1 MRKVNFSAGLS
12 EADFP
17 SLKCIPP
24 EEFSLYNDPEKNLAN
39 SIGLLFEQCGGKN
52 SAELADLAAGQQT
65 PQDMA
70 EDLQEV
76 TEL

>member
-52 SAELADLAAGQQT
+52 SAELAGLAARDQT
-65 PQDMA
+65 PQDVVENLEEAA
-70 EDLQEV
+70 EF
-76 TEL
+76 